1 MPETLGSPFDYMARL
16 DRRSRARERVSND
29 PVGDALQGIQG
40 DETFATLRRSPP
52 PQKIARTT
60 QLAREAQ
67 DSPFNVE
74 GREDEVETSLQA
86 RRFADLAERY
96 PAIGK
101 FASED
106 VRAAAMAR
114 DDTDA
119 IRRVA
124 KSFDHR
130 DLSNGWSIRAADP
143 VDPTFANSV
152 NGVFR
157 SLVGGFEQMRTGMRL
172 AVGDWLP
179 RPSFIS
185 EDERRAS
192 TAMGLRD
199 FRQQQARIDA
209 ATPAFKSSTARGIYS
224 GVSSLAQ
231 MTPAIAAAIATRSP
245 YPAVAIAGV
254 QTGAPAYGKYRAR
267 GARPGMAA
275 VGGLGEGAVE
285 AGFELLPFGTIASKF
300 GRASAGRFIG
310 EYFGK
315 ELVTEQLTTL
325 AQDAID
331 TAIANPDKT
340 WGDYWSER
348 PAAAYETAIA
358 TLVATGT
365 MGALNVAATRSARRQ
380 AERADAEA
388 GGFFLD
394 RLADGAAGSKLR
406 TRDPQAF
413 KTMLDKLTAGML
425 ADKVYIPGQAVREFM
440 QSEGF
445 EDSDF
450 WRDYADQIAEADAV
464 GGDIVIPVSEAITH
478 LSDKST
484 WNALRNDMRLSPGGY
499 SRSEMEAIGP
509 EGPLAD
515 AEMEALVGARGRDPR
530 SSLFAQAYE
539 KLSGAGYS
547 SAAARTQAEFI
558 TERYATRAERR
569 GEALTGK
576 EFDRVGVEH
585 VLPERLKAAAKA
597 DSLDVI
603 INALRKDGQAVM
615 QSGPSLAEFVAAR
628 GGVNDSGGDLK
639 SMGLDQWH
647 RQKPFRRRLL
657 RDFDP
662 AAGVSGAGDYG
673 PDSTLRAA
681 IEAGYF
687 PELNN
692 LENERGPV
700 QIDGRVL
707 QEALGEEMA
716 GKSRYAS
723 APIADDTRLAADEL
737 RDMLGE
743 FGRDP
748 DAMSDQE
755 IREFVDRFEKGEVQG
770 QAYRSGERGRILFT
784 QDGKAVIQLFKS
796 RNLSTFLHESGHLF
810 LEELRE
816 DAAREG
822 ASDQLKADWQAVS
835 DWFAVNKVPLE
846 GGTIPVKAHELF
858 ARGFERRLMEG
869 NAPSSALAKVFETFR
884 AWLVS
889 IYRRAQNLQAPIT
902 DDIRGV
908 MDRLVATDDAIAE
921 KRQEQALDPAF
932 QSMAEAGMTRAE
944 FDDYMGLVAQ
954 AKTAADSELLAR
966 ALSKLK
972 AAETARYKEQ
982 EAEVRAE
989 VARSVDARPEFKAL
1003 EAVRGS
1009 PLNRAWIVD
1018 RYGKD
1023 AVDLMPKGVPPTHK
1037 VDGAHPDT
1045 VAESVGL
1052 SDGRDLI
1059 DTLIGMEKRR
1069 REMRAAGDTRSL
1081 RAATIDA
1088 ETDDAMA
1095 ARYGDPFVTGEM
1107 EEAALAAV
1115 HNDMQGEVL
1124 AAEVRALARR
1134 TGQPPT
1140 PYGMAREWARRK
1152 IRGGEVRDQISGAA
1166 LQQYR
1171 RAAAANSRLAFE
1183 ALGRGDYTVAF
1194 RHKQAQLLNNA
1205 LVREA
1210 RETRE
1215 EIDQAVKR
1223 LDRAAKRKTMP
1234 GVAQSYLNQAHA
1246 LLEEVDMRQRSG
1258 RQVERQESFEAWASA
1273 REDEGYTIAVPKSF
1287 AATIGKTNWTRLSA
1301 DNLLGL
1307 DDAVRQMLHLGRL
1320 KQTLA
1325 DRQDEREL
1333 DKAVDEAKQAI
1344 DRLPLRPAKGFD
1356 DPTRWDDIKSGVL
1369 GVGASLLKMETV
1381 FKRLDGSGHGAFG
1394 RYVFQPIRE
1403 AQGRETD
1410 LLREVRAE
1418 LNSHLEAVPAKI
1430 RATWNDQI
1438 EISQLYDP
1446 RTHEPIKGPRSKL
1459 IAMALNVG
1467 NEGNAQK
1474 LAGGYG
1480 WRQDEVMRTLDA
1492 ELDPEEWLYVQK
1504 VWDSIEK
1511 LWPKIVDVE
1520 KRVNGIAPDKVRARR
1535 LNTSAGILRGG
1546 YYPVVF
1552 DPERSRAANEYA
1564 ERNSDRLFENNYT
1577 RASTSRGFT
1586 KERTEV
1592 ERPILLSLDVMDRHV
1607 AEVVHDITH
1616 REAVMQADRLLS
1628 DRRILDAVDET
1639 MGPEISGLFRPWL
1652 QYVANEWAYDRAGV
1666 SKLEKFLQAARR
1678 NTTFVGMAYR
1688 FTTVLAQA
1696 GGYVNSA
1703 ERIGPKW
1710 LAHGLAVAM
1719 RNPKAANDFAIA
1731 KSNEL
1736 RSRFDDLDR
1745 DIRENTRKLLGK
1757 DGIQAKTLRYGYAG
1771 ISAFDRMVAVPT
1783 WIGAYNKAIAAGMEE
1798 GEAVHEADSAV
1809 NESQG
1814 GGAAKDLSAIQ
1825 RGRGVSGQLGKSL
1838 TMFYSFHSA
1847 FFNRLVELSWEA
1859 GDAWRSRKPAMV
1871 PEVAARAVLLVA
1883 VAPILNALLTG
1894 GGPDDESD
1902 ESWAEWTAKQSLYG
1916 VAAPVPLVRDI
1927 VPAVTRKATGE
1938 RSFGYRF
1945 TPMAGIGE
1953 SLERVAGDARR
1964 VAKGEETTRATR
1976 NTIEALGY
1984 LNGLTP
1990 TPFSGQMAATSQF
2003 FVDVMSG
2010 DVEPGTAGEWWQG
2023 VTKGRIEDQ

>member
-1 MPETLGSPFDYMARL
+1 MTRL
-16 DRRSRARERVSND
+16 DRQSRARSQSSVD
-29 PVGDALQGIQG
+29 PVGEALQGIQG
-40 DETFATLRRSPP
+40 DEAFASLRQTPP
-52 PQKIARTT
+52 PNKVARTT
-60 QLAREAQ
+60 QLAREAGEA
-67 DSPFNVE
+67 PFAIE

-86 RRFADLAERY
+86 MRFADLARRY

-101 FASED
+101 FASDD
-106 VRAAAMAR
+106 VRGAAMAR
-114 DDTDA
+114 DDTA
-119 IRRVA
+119 ALSRVA
-124 KSFDHR
+124 KAFDHR
-130 DLSNGWSIRAADP
+130 DLSNGWSIRATDP
-143 VDPTFANSV
+143 VEPTLANSIK
-152 NGVFR
+152 GVFQ
-157 SLVGGFEQMRTGMRL
+157 SLVGGFEQMSTGLSL
-172 AVGDWLP
+172 AIGDWLS

-185 EDERRAS
+185 ESQQRAS
-192 TAMGLRD
+192 TAMQLRE
-199 FRQQQARIDA
+199 FRQQQARIEA

-245 YPAVAIAGV
+245 YPAVMIAGV

-267 GARPGMAA
+267 GASRGMAA

-315 ELVTEQLTTL
+315 ELATEQLTTL

-331 TAIANPDKT
+331 TAIANPDKS
-340 WGDYWSER
+340 WGDYWAER
-348 PAAAYETAIA
+348 PAAAYETAVA

-365 MGALNVAATRSARRQ
+365 LGALNVAAKRSAERDTRRAH
-380 AERADAEA
+380 AEGE
-388 GGFFLD
+388 GYFLD
-394 RLADGAAGSKLR
+394 RLADGASESKLR

-413 KTMLDKLTAGML
+413 KAMLDKLTEGML
-425 ADKVYIPGQAVREFM
+425 ADKLYIPAQAVREFM

-450 WRDYADQIAEADAV
+450 WRDHADEIAEADAV
-464 GGDIVIPVSEAITH
+464 GGDLVLPVSEAITH
-478 LSDKST
+478 LSDKAT

-499 SRSEMEAIGP
+499 SRAEMEAVGP

-515 AEMEALVGARGRDPR
+515 AEMEALVGARSRDPR
-530 SSLFAQAYE
+530 SILFAQAYQ
-539 KLSGAGYS
+539 KLSDAGYS

-576 EFDRVGVEH
+576 EFDQVGVEH
-585 VLPERLKAAAKA
+585 VLPEKLKAAAKA
-597 DSLDVI
+597 DSLDLI
-603 INALRKDGQAVM
+603 INALRKDGQAVL
-615 QSGPSLAEFVAAR
+615 QTGPSLAEFIAAR
-628 GGVNDSGGDLK
+628 GGINDSGGDLK
-639 SMGLDQWH
+639 SIGLDQWH
-647 RQKPFRRRLL
+647 RQKPFRRKLL
-657 RDFDP
+657 REFDP
-662 AAGVSGAGDYG
+662 AASMGGISGQGDYG
-673 PDSTLRAA
+673 HDSTLRAA

-692 LENERGPV
+692 LENEAGEV
-700 QIDGRVL
+700 QLDGRVL
-707 QEALGEEMA
+707 IDALNEELG
-716 GKSRYAS
+716 GKPRYAS
-723 APIADDTRLAADEL
+723 APIADDMRLAADDL
-737 RDMLGE
+737 RDLLGE

-748 DAMSDQE
+748 EAMSDQD
-755 IREFVDRFEKGEVQG
+755 IRDFVSRFEKGEVEG

-784 QDGKAVIQLFKS
+784 KDGKATIQLFKS

-816 DAAREG
+816 DAARDG
-822 ASDQLKADWQAVS
+822 TSDQLKADWQAVT
-835 DWFAVNKVPLE
+835 DWFASNKVPIE
-846 GGTIPVKAHELF
+846 GGSIPVEAHELF

-869 NAPSSALAKVFETFR
+869 NAPSTALAKVFETFR

-889 IYRRAQNLQAPIT
+889 IYRRVQNLQAPIT

-932 QSMAEAGMTRAE
+932 GSMAEAGMTRAE

-954 AKTAADSELLAR
+954 AKTAADSEMLAR

-1003 EAVRGS
+1003 DTVRAF
-1009 PLNRAWIVD
+1009 PLNREWIVD
-1018 RYGKD
+1018 RYGRD
-1023 AVDLMPKGVPPTHK
+1023 ALDLMPKGVPPTHK
-1037 VDGAHPDT
+1037 IDGAHPDT
-1045 VAESVGL
+1045 VAESVGF
-1052 SDGRDLI
+1052 SDGRDLV
-1059 DTLIGMEKRR
+1059 DTLMGMEKRR
-1069 REMRAAGDTRSL
+1069 REMRAGGDTRSL

-1088 ETDDAMA
+1088 ETDDAMS

-1134 TGQPPT
+1134 TGQSPT

-1152 IRGGEVRDQISGAA
+1152 IRAGEVRDHISGAA

-1183 ALGRGDYTVAF
+1183 ALARGDYTVAF
-1194 RHKQAQLLNNA
+1194 RHKQAQLVNNA

-1234 GVAQSYLNQAHA
+1234 GVAQSYLNQAHG
-1246 LLEEVDMRQRSG
+1246 LLEEVDLRQRSG
-1258 RQVERQESFEAWASA
+1258 RQVDRQESFEAWASA
-1273 REDEGYTIAVPKSF
+1273 REDEGYSIAVPKSF

-1333 DKAVDEAKQAI
+1333 DKAVDEAKQAME
-1344 DRLPLRPAKGFD
+1344 RLPLRPAKGFE

-1418 LNSHLEAVPAKI
+1418 LNAHLEAVPAKI

-1438 EISQLYDP
+1438 EIGQLYDP

-1467 NEGNAQK
+1467 NESNAQK

-1504 VWDSIEK
+1504 VWDTIEN

-1520 KRVNGIAPDKVRARR
+1520 KRVNGIAPDKVRAHR

-1546 YYPVVF
+1546 YYPVVY
-1552 DPERSRAANEYA
+1552 DPERSRAAGEYA

-1586 KERTEV
+1586 KDRTEV
-1592 ERPILLSLDVMDRHV
+1592 ERPILLSIDVMDRHV

-1616 REAVMQADRLLS
+1616 REAVMQADRFLS

-1710 LAHGLAVAM
+1710 LAQGLAAAL

-1771 ISAFDRMVAVPT
+1771 ISAFDRLVAVPT
-1783 WIGAYNKAIAAGMEE
+1783 WLGAYNKAIAAGMEE

-1847 FFNRLVELSWEA
+1847 FFNRLVELSWET

-1871 PEVAARAVLLVA
+1871 PEIAARAVLLVA

-1894 GGPDDESD
+1894 GGPDDDSD

-1938 RSFGYRF
+1938 RSYGYRF
-1945 TPMAGIGE
+1945 TPMTGIGE

-1964 VAKGEETTRATR
+1964 IAKGEETTRATR

-2010 DVEPGTAGEWWQG
+2010 DAEPETAGDWWQG